1 MYRFFFSKTANIVV
15 TFRDKFYFE
24 ARFRCYSD
32 RFEEDKLY
40 QVYCN
45 STDRLSVKIPQEGRK
60 KCVQVSH
67 MSVLNTKLKAY
78 ALHDFLFI

>member
-1 MYRFFFSKTANIVV
+1 MV

-32 RFEEDKLY
+32 KFEEDKLY

-45 STDRLSVKIPQEGRK
+45 VANHEFRLKIPQEGTM
-60 KCVQVSH
+60 KCIQVSYD
-67 MSVLNTKLKAY
+67 SANLK
-78 ALHDFLFI
+78 DLFST

>member
-1 MYRFFFSKTANIVV
+1 MV

-45 STDRLSVKIPQEGRK
+45 TTNEVSVKIPQEGRK
-60 KCVQVSH
+60 KCVQLSH
-67 MSVLNTKLKAY
+67 DLLEPYSYVCKYKTIGLHCIV
-78 ALHDFLFI
+78 HDFLF